1 MSVKINYLI
10 KKNLKSSN
18 NLIFFTD
25 EKYKITNLKKFLSN
39 FEFNYISD
47 LLKTSDQK
55 KKILIFEIN
64 SKKRIILVSV
74 KSNYEMANIESLG
87 AELYTSINVGKS
99 KEYFIDTKSLNEH
112 QNNLIDH
119 FAHGPQAQ
127 IL

>member
-55 KKILIFEIN
+55 KNIN
-64 SKKRIILVSV
+64 
-74 KSNYEMANIESLG
+74 
-87 AELYTSINVGKS
+87 
-99 KEYFIDTKSLNEH
+99 F
-112 QNNLIDH
+112 
-119 FAHGPQAQ
+119 
-127 IL
+127 

>member
-1 MSVKINYLI
+1 MI
-10 KKNLKSSN
+10 
-18 NLIFFTD
+18 
-25 EKYKITNLKKFLSN
+25 
-39 FEFNYISD
+39 
-47 LLKTSDQK
+47 K

-87 AELYTSINVGKS
+87 AELYTNINVGKS

-119 FAHGPQAQ
+119 FAHGLKLKSYEFKKYKSKKEKRLISINIVGKEK
-127 IL
+127 ILNFNQQNLKH